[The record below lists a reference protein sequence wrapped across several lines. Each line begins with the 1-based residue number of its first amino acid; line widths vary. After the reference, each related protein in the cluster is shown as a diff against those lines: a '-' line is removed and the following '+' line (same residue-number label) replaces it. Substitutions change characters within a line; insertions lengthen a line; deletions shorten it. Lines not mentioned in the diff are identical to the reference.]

1 MFATYFGGMRR
12 GPAPPYRLIM
22 KVPAVGWD
30 LRPVGLLTALE
41 ADKLPRSRRSPRD
54 WVADAMCFLLAV
66 GFTALTF
73 VDGLHRNF
81 GAVPLAV
88 DVTLGGLSCLGVW
101 LRRRWPVGFAVTA
114 IVFSVFSTAASGV
127 ALIALFTVAVYR
139 RLAVVGLV
147 TAGFAL
153 ASIGTVLVRPD
164 TSMPNWSQA
173 ALGIVCIAAILAWG
187 MFVRAR
193 RQLAQS
199 LRERA
204 QRAESERVERARQH
218 ERHRIAR
225 EMHDVLAHRISLVS
239 LHAGA
244 LELRP
249 DGPADE
255 IARAAGV
262 IRDGAHQAL
271 EELREVIGVLRA
283 ERAGDDD
290 WADDAPE
297 RPQPTLA
304 DLPELVDESRRVGM
318 LVRLECR
325 VADPAAVPV
334 AVGRSAY
341 RIVQEGLTNAHKH
354 AHGAEVTV
362 TARGARGDGL
372 TVEIRNPWPLDTAST
387 TAIPGAGSG
396 IIGLAER
403 ASLVGGRLEHGRTS
417 SGDFRLWGWLPW
429 PA

>member
-1 MFATYFGGMRR
+1 MRR
-12 GPAPPYRLIM
+12 DPAPPYRLIM
-22 KVPAVGWD
+22 KIPAVGWG
-30 LRPVGLLTALE
+30 LRPVGLLTAGE
-41 ADKLPRSRRSPRD
+41 ADELRRIRRSPRD
-54 WVADAMCFLLAV
+54 WVADALCFLLAV
-66 GFTALTF
+66 GFTVLTF
-73 VDGLHRNF
+73 VDGRDRHL
-81 GAVPLAV
+81 GAAPLAV

-114 IVFSVFSTAASGV
+114 ILLSVFSTAASGV
-127 ALIALFTVAVYR
+127 ALIALFTVAVHR
-139 RLAVVGLV
+139 RFAVVGLV

-153 ASIGTVLVRPD
+153 TSIGAVLVRPD
-164 TSMPNWSQA
+164 MSVPNWSQA
-173 ALGIVCIAAILAWG
+173 ALGIVCVAAVLAWG

-204 QRAESERVERARQH
+204 RRAESERVAQARQH

-225 EMHDVLAHRISLVS
+225 EMHDVLAHRISLLS

-255 IARAAGV
+255 IALAAGV
-262 IRDGAHQAL
+262 IRDSAHQAL
-271 EELREVIGVLRA
+271 EDLREVIGVLRA
-283 ERAGDDD
+283 DRAGDD

-304 DLPELVDESRRVGM
+304 DLPELADESRRAGTR
-318 LVRLECR
+318 VRLECR

-341 RIVQEGLTNAHKH
+341 RIV
-354 AHGAEVTV
+354 
-362 TARGARGDGL
+362 
-372 TVEIRNPWPLDTAST
+372 
-387 TAIPGAGSG
+387 
-396 IIGLAER
+396 
-403 ASLVGGRLEHGRTS
+403 
-417 SGDFRLWGWLPW
+417 
-429 PA
+429 

>member
-1 MFATYFGGMRR
+1 MRR
-12 GPAPPYRLIM
+12 ELTPPYRLIM
-22 KVPAVGWD
+22 TMPAVRWD
-30 LRPVGLLTALE
+30 LRPAGLLTDPALE
-41 ADKLPRSRRSPRD
+41 ADEVRRMRRSPRD
-54 WVADAMCFLLAV
+54 WLVDALCFLLAV
-66 GFTALTF
+66 GFTVLAF
-73 VDGLHRNF
+73 VDGLDRHLGPLR
-81 GAVPLAV
+81 LAV

-114 IVFSVFSTAASGV
+114 VVFSVFSTAASGV
-127 ALIALFTVAVYR
+127 ALIALFTVAVHR

-153 ASIGTVLVRPD
+153 ASIGTVLVQPD
-164 TSMPNWSQA
+164 TSVPNWWQA
-173 ALGIVCIAAILAWG
+173 ALGIVCIAAVLAWG

-204 QRAESERVERARQH
+204 RRAESDRVAQARQQ

-225 EMHDVLAHRISLVS
+225 EMHDVLAHRISLLS

-262 IRDGAHQAL
+262 IRDSAHQAL
-271 EELREVIGVLRA
+271 EDLRQVIGVLRA
-283 ERAGDDD
+283 DQAGDD
-290 WADDAPE
+290 WTDDPPE

-304 DLPELVDESRRVGM
+304 DLPELVDESRRAGM
-318 LVRLECR
+318 RVRLECR

-334 AVGRSAY
+334 AAGRSAY
-341 RIVQEGLTNAHKH
+341 RIVQEGLTNARKH
-354 AHGAEVTV
+354 ARGAEVSATV
-362 TARGARGDGL
+362 RGSRGDGL
-372 TVEIRNPWPLDTAST
+372 TVEIRNPWPMDADST
-387 TAIPGAGSG
+387 TVIPGAGSG
-396 IIGLAER
+396 LIGLAER
-403 ASLVGGRLEHGRTS
+403 ASLAGGWLEHGRTPT
-417 SGDFRLWGWLPW
+417 GDFRLWAWLPW
-429 PA
+429 PT

>member
-1 MFATYFGGMRR
+1 
-12 GPAPPYRLIM
+12 
-22 KVPAVGWD
+22 
-30 LRPVGLLTALE
+30 
-41 ADKLPRSRRSPRD
+41 
-54 WVADAMCFLLAV
+54 
-66 GFTALTF
+66 
-73 VDGLHRNF
+73 
-81 GAVPLAV
+81 
-88 DVTLGGLSCLGVW
+88 
-101 LRRRWPVGFAVTA
+101 
-114 IVFSVFSTAASGV
+114 
-127 ALIALFTVAVYR
+127 VYR

-147 TAGFAL
+147 TAGFAF

-173 ALGIVCIAAILAWG
+173 ALGIVCIAAVLAWG

-204 QRAESERVERARQH
+204 QRAESERVEQARQH

-262 IRDGAHQAL
+262 IRDSAHQAL

-304 DLPELVDESRRVGM
+304 DLPELVDESRRAGM

-334 AVGRSAY
+334 AAGRSAY
-341 RIVQEGLTNAHKH
+341 RIVQEGLTNARKH
-354 AHGAEVTV
+354 AHGTEVTV
-362 TARGARGDGL
+362 TARGVRGDGL
-372 TVEIRNPWPLDTAST
+372 TVEIRNPWPLDAAST

-403 ASLVGGRLEHGRTS
+403 ASLVGGRLEYGRTPT
-417 SGDFRLWGWLPW
+417 GDFRLWAWLPW

>member
-1 MFATYFGGMRR
+1 VGCGGTQ
-12 GPAPPYRLIM
+12 APPYRSIV
-22 KVPAVGWD
+22 KIPAVGWG

-41 ADKLPRSRRSPRD
+41 ADELRRSRRSPRD
-54 WVADAMCFLLAV
+54 WVADALCFLLAV
-66 GFTALTF
+66 GFTVLAF
-73 VDGLHRNF
+73 VDGLDRHL
-81 GAVPLAV
+81 GPVPLAV

-114 IVFSVFSTAASGV
+114 TLFSVFSTAASGV
-127 ALIALFTVAVYR
+127 ALIALYTVAVHR
-139 RLAVVGLV
+139 RFAVVGLV

-164 TSMPNWSQA
+164 TSVLNWSQA
-173 ALGIVCIAAILAWG
+173 ALGIACIAAVLAWG

-204 QRAESERVERARQH
+204 RRAESERVAQARLH

-225 EMHDVLAHRISLVS
+225 EMHDVLAHRISLLS

-262 IRDGAHQAL
+262 IRDSAHQAL
-271 EELREVIGVLRA
+271 EDLREVIGVLRA
-283 ERAGDDD
+283 DRAGDD
-290 WADDAPE
+290 WADDAPQ

-304 DLPELVDESRRVGM
+304 DLPELADESRRAGM
-318 LVRLECR
+318 RVRLDCR

-341 RIVQEGLTNAHKH
+341 RIVQEGLTNARKH
-354 AHGAEVTV
+354 AHGAEVSVTV
-362 TARGARGDGL
+362 RGTRADGL
-372 TVEIRNPWPLDTAST
+372 TVEIRNPWPPDAAST

-403 ASLVGGRLEHGRTS
+403 ASLTGGRLEHGRTPT
-417 SGDFRLWGWLPW
+417 GDFRLWAWLPW